1 MSKLSYPVPFP
12 CETEWTSRCLSDLV
26 SHLNERYRQ
35 PTHRRIEAIRSLLS
49 QIGPSDHERREG
61 YHRLRKIFSS
71 LCDTID
77 EHVWLKD
84 HILCPA
90 IVKVEC
96 GLAPDQ
102 STRDALC
109 EMIMTLEDEHS
120 RLRSIAAEVWR
131 AATDV
136 AGSPELVD
144 EAVLD
149 SDLDLLALLLDE
161 QLDLEERC
169 LWPRALILLQQPV

>member
-1 MSKLSYPVPFP
+1 
-12 CETEWTSRCLSDLV
+12 
-26 SHLNERYRQ
+26 
-35 PTHRRIEAIRSLLS
+35 
-49 QIGPSDHERREG
+49 
-61 YHRLRKIFSS
+61 
-71 LCDTID
+71 
-77 EHVWLKD
+77 
-84 HILCPA
+84 
-90 IVKVEC
+90 
-96 GLAPDQ
+96 
-102 STRDALC
+102 
-109 EMIMTLEDEHS
+109 MTLEDEHS
-120 RLRSIAAEVWR
+120 RLRSIAAELWR